1 MYKKIFGGGVIDLS
15 HNHEFS
21 LPLEIDLLFD
31 NKKLDA
37 LKYLAILYNIKKYS
51 KKKTVNLE
59 QTLYYYLVLE
69 FENDTSKMPL
79 INRYLRDYKNIKQ
92 TMIYLY
98 NLDFCKV
105 IGDITV
111 PTQKI
116 KLSLT
121 EKGIQIIESWDSD
134 LLKLYIQDTKT
145 VMDRHP
151 YETKTIYFENLL
163 YKGVLN
169 NEIE

>member
-1 MYKKIFGGGVIDLS
+1 MPKKISGGGVREV
-15 HNHEFS
+15 NYKHEFS

-59 QTLYYYLVLE
+59 HTLYYYLVLE
-69 FENDTSKMPL
+69 FENDTSKVPL

-105 IGDITV
+105 IGDITA

-116 KLSLT
+116 KWSLT
-121 EKGIQIIESWDSD
+121 EKGIQMIEAWDSD
-134 LLKLYIQDTKT
+134 LLKLYIQDTKL
-145 VMDRHP
+145 VMDRYP
-151 YETKTIYFENLL
+151 YETKSIYFKNLL
-163 YKGVLN
+163 YEGVLN